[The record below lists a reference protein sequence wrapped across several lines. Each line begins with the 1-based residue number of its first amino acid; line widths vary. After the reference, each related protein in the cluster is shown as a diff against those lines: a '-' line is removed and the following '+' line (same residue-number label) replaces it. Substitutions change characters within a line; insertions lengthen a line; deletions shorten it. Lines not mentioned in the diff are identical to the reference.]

1 MMTARMISMTSTG
14 GEVGFTPKAT
24 TRISSPTAPQRPRP
38 TPLERAPIQMAAST
52 TTNCS
57 AMEIVIP
64 PPPGEDS
71 CLPPHCSN
79 LGLMR
84 FSNEKTSSHFCWVR
98 SFRSFTTMSCRLLP
112 VS

>member
-14 GEVGFTPKAT
+14 GEVGLTPKPTA
-24 TRISSPTAPQRPRP
+24 RISSPTAPQRPRP
-38 TPLERAPIQMAAST
+38 TPPEREPSQMAAST

-57 AMEIVIP
+57 TIEIVTQ

-71 CLPPHCSN
+71 RLPAHCSN